1 MSALGQKR
9 TSRPARGMS
18 ALPPKADIGTQSWN
32 VRFVPIADSC
42 TAANSIIEGTRVCSE
57 HDVCICSLLSS
68 FAQRS
73 FQGGVE
79 IAPHL
84 RHTLI
89 AILAKEGR
97 RLVVFKNALALLVL
111 KQNYPKRHI
120 ESSAE
125 LIAGHL
131 RSGEGIADFI
141 LERIASAGK
150 NLQQRSMIALLE
162 DR

>member
-1 MSALGQKR
+1 MMSLRELLEPFRGNLG
-9 TSRPARGMS
+9 
-18 ALPPKADIGTQSWN
+18 
-32 VRFVPIADSC
+32 
-42 TAANSIIEGTRVCSE
+42 
-57 HDVCICSLLSS
+57 S

-97 RLVVFKNALALLVL
+97 RLVVFKNALALFVL
-111 KQNYPKRHI
+111 KQNYPKRRL

-141 LERIASAGK
+141 LVRIASAGK
-150 NLQQRSMIALLE
+150 NLQQRSMIALLK

>member
-1 MSALGQKR
+1 
-9 TSRPARGMS
+9 MS
-18 ALPPKADIGTQSWN
+18 ALPLKADIPHRPETA
-32 VRFVPIADSC
+32 VP
-42 TAANSIIEGTRVCSE
+42 
-57 HDVCICSLLSS
+57 CICSLLSS

-79 IAPHL
+79 IAPHFS
-84 RHTLI
+84 HTLI

-97 RLVVFKNALALLVL
+97 RLVVFKNAFAFLVF
-111 KQNYPKRHI
+111 KQNYPERRI